1 MCEKQ
6 IKTVIITI
14 LLLVLLKAGCLDRCS
29 GHLRALSLHFYVF
42 IVYLFIYFCEC
53 VVFFYAQ
60 APVDTSTV
68 MILSLYAIKK
78 TFLKHKHENPKL
90 SQTKK

>member
-29 GHLRALSLHFYVF
+29 GNLRALSLHFYVF

-53 VVFFYAQ
+53 VVFIMHRLQ
-60 APVDTSTV
+60 WTRQ
-68 MILSLYAIKK
+68 LL
-78 TFLKHKHENPKL
+78 
-90 SQTKK
+90 